1 VKGRNGAICSLT
13 FTLQE
18 RKCEMTRL
26 IDLTCPFDP
35 KYSVPQYPTIYQDID
50 ISYKYTVHRDG
61 RYCTQFTLTTHTGTH
76 VDAPMHIYEDGKP
89 LSNYPLERFYGEA
102 VVLDIPKGE
111 LEEITAADLE
121 KAKPEVQPDDI
132 VLIHTGWGRFY
143 EGEERKHEL
152 YLARRQPGLV
162 VDAAQW
168 LVDKKVKAVGIDAFT
183 IRHPYP
189 EQSDYPLTEEDILAG
204 KSRPIEPV
212 HDILL
217 GNDVLIVEQLTN
229 LHLIAGKRVTVCFL
243 PLPFVGLD
251 GSPVRAMAWVD

>member
-1 VKGRNGAICSLT
+1 
-13 FTLQE
+13 
-18 RKCEMTRL
+18 MTRL

-50 ISYKYTVHRDG
+50 ISYKYTVPRDG

-89 LSNYPLERFYGEA
+89 LSDYPLERFYGEA

-143 EGEERKHEL
+143 EGEGRKHEL
-152 YLARRQPGLV
+152 YLAKRQPGLV
-162 VDAAQW
+162 ADAAQW
-168 LVDKKVKAVGIDAFT
+168 LVDKKVKAVGIDTFAL
-183 IRHPYP
+183 RNPKLSP
-189 EQSDYPLTEEDILAG
+189 VLSEEEILAG
-204 KSRPIEPV
+204 KPRPKEPV

-229 LHLIAGKRVTVCFL
+229 LHLIAGRRVMVCFL